1 MDGSSMPRPQPSAKG
16 QQGAPE
22 ITVSDGEMVQF
33 YRQILANCQ
42 HQSGISAMLVEKL
55 RAAVADRD
63 VRIAE
68 LEAEV
73 SALRERVTELETTAA
88 NAVNHSAQA
97 GELDRALADHDKRRR

>member
-16 QQGAPE
+16 QQGMPE

-42 HQSGISAMLVEKL
+42 HQSGIGAMLVEKL
-55 RAAVADRD
+55 RAAIADRD

-68 LEAEV
+68 LEAENAAMKTAPE
-73 SALRERVTELETTAA
+73 SVTFEAT
-88 NAVNHSAQA
+88 A
-97 GELDRALADHDKRRR
+97 GEIVDVPRSTEAQ